1 MDPTAQD
8 NNQKEA
14 DKIGAIGLFRE
25 KYADKVSIYLIGD
38 YSAEYCGGPHAS
50 STDKLGGFNII
61 KEESAGSG
69 IRRIYAKIVTNN

>member
-1 MDPTAQD
+1 MIQS
-8 NNQKEA
+8 EG

-25 KYADKVSIYLIGD
+25 KYTDKVSIYLIGD

-61 KEESAGSG
+61 KEKTAGSWNFPL
-69 IRRIYAKIVTNN
+69 YF